1 VDDKVIVTH
10 RAALRAK
17 YGAAG
22 LAQIRSALR
31 RLMACDK
38 QRGIRSRLVFIDDAA
53 QLKKMGGAPATLA
66 TSAAQAKAA
75 IDTVFRATQ
84 PAYLMILGAPDVV
97 PHQDLA
103 NPMHAPPA
111 DPDVL
116 AWSDLPYA
124 CEAGYS
130 RNASDFKGPTR
141 VVGRLP
147 DLNGAREPDHLI
159 GLIDSAAGHVVRDV
173 AEFGDYFGLSTATWR
188 ESTAL
193 SLFNVFGQS
202 KAMSVSPP
210 ARDAH
215 PPVRLA
221 PLMHFINCHGG
232 LADPRFYGENAQGEQ
247 PVSLSS
253 DGIADRIRPGTVVAA
268 ECCYGAELYDS
279 VTLGLSV
286 PICQQYLAHG
296 ACGFLGSSTI
306 AYGPAE
312 GNGAADLLTQ
322 YFLLAVLE
330 GASIGR
336 ATLMARQ
343 RFVQQTRELDPT
355 DLKTLAQFGLLGDP
369 SLHPARVPSATGVPQ
384 GLTALQAQRLQ
395 RSERRTALRVTGQWL
410 DATKP
415 ATSQPLPATRPS
427 ASLRRA
433 LANIAERAGLAVD
446 QVFMTYA
453 VEPSAGWADAA
464 PRGKPVAPA
473 TPATPA
479 TRYHLAVST
488 PPGAVRAS
496 GVPRSAVAALAREVD
511 GRIVGYRIYLQR

>member
-1 VDDKVIVTH
+1 MDDKVIVTH

-22 LAQIRSALR
+22 LAKIRTALR
-31 RLMACDK
+31 RLMASDA
-38 QRGIRSRLVFIDDAA
+38 QRGIRSRLVFLDDAA
-53 QLKKMGGAPATLA
+53 QLKKMGGSPATQA
-66 TSAAQAKAA
+66 GSAAQAKAA
-75 IDTVFRATQ
+75 IDAVFGAMQ

-97 PHQDLA
+97 PHQDLT

-130 RNASDFKGPTR
+130 RNAADFKGPTR
-141 VVGRLP
+141 VVGWLP
-147 DLNGAREPDHLI
+147 DLTGARDPAHLI
-159 GLIDSAAGHVVRDV
+159 GLIDAAASHVMRDV
-173 AEFGDYFGLSTATWR
+173 SEFGDYFGLSTATWR

-215 PPVRLA
+215 PSARLA

-253 DGIADRIRPGTVVAA
+253 DGIAARIRCGTVVAA
-268 ECCYGAELYDS
+268 ECCYGADLYDS

-286 PICQQYLAHG
+286 PISQQYLAQG

-355 DLKTLAQFGLLGDP
+355 DLKTLAQFSLLGDP
-369 SLHPARVPSATGVPQ
+369 SPHPARVPSATGVPQ
-384 GLTALQAQRLQ
+384 GLAALEVQRLQ
-395 RSERRTALRVTGQWL
+395 RRERRAELRAAGQWL
-410 DATKP
+410 GATKP
-415 ATSQPLPATRPS
+415 ATSQPLPAIRPS

-433 LANIAERAGLAVD
+433 LANIAERAGQAAD
-446 QVFMTYA
+446 QVFVTYA
-453 VEPSAGWADAA
+453 VEPPAGVVDAV
-464 PRGKPVAPA
+464 PRGKPAAPA
-473 TPATPA
+473 TLATPP

-488 PPGAVRAS
+488 LPGAARPS
-496 GVPRSAVAALAREVD
+496 GAPRSAVAALAREVD

>member
-1 VDDKVIVTH
+1 MDDKVIVTH
-10 RAALRAK
+10 RAALKAK
-17 YGAAG
+17 YGSAG
-22 LAQIRSALR
+22 LAKIRTALR
-31 RLMACDK
+31 RLMASDK

-53 QLKKMGGAPATLA
+53 LLKKMGGSPATLA
-66 TSAAQAKAA
+66 TSAAQAKSA
-75 IDTVFRATQ
+75 IDSVFSATQ

-103 NPMHAPPA
+103 NPIHAPPA

-147 DLNGAREPDHLI
+147 DLSGAREPSHLI
-159 GLIDSAAGHVVRDV
+159 GLIDSAAGHVMRDV

-215 PPVRLA
+215 SPGRLA
-221 PLMHFINCHGG
+221 ALMHFINCHGG
-232 LADPRFYGENAQGEQ
+232 LADPRFYGENAKGEQ
-247 PVSLSS
+247 PVALSS
-253 DGIADRIRPGTVVAA
+253 DGIAGRIRPGTVVAA

-279 VTLGLSV
+279 ITLGLSV
-286 PICQQYLAHG
+286 PVSQQYLAQG

-306 AYGPAE
+306 AYGPAQ

-343 RFVQQTRELDPT
+343 RFVQQTRELDPA
-355 DLKTLAQFGLLGDP
+355 DLKTLAQFNLLGDP

-384 GLTALQAQRLQ
+384 GLATLQAQRLQ
-395 RSERRTALRVTGQWL
+395 RRERRTELRAAGQWL
-410 DATKP
+410 AATKP
-415 ATSQPLPATRPS
+415 TASQPLPAARAS

-433 LANIAERAGLAVD
+433 LANIAEHAGLAAD
-446 QVFMTYA
+446 QVFVAYA
-453 VEPSAGWADAA
+453 VDSPAGVADAA
-464 PRGKPVAPA
+464 SRGKPAAPA
-473 TPATPA
+473 TSA

-488 PPGAVRAS
+488 PPGAARPS
-496 GVPRSAVAALAREVD
+496 GAPRSAVAALAREVD